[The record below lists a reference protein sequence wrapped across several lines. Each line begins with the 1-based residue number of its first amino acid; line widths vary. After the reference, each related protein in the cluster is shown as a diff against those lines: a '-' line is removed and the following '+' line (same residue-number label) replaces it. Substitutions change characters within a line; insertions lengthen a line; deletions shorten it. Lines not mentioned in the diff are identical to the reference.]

1 MSDRRFFIPS
11 CQPKIIRENDRIY
24 MLKYSELLT
33 IDSMNFRTITN
44 VNLLNQKDRGK
55 KNLMKMIDPYDSILR
70 LGGLSA

>member
-1 MSDRRFFIPS
+1 
-11 CQPKIIRENDRIY
+11 
-24 MLKYSELLT
+24 MLKTSELLT